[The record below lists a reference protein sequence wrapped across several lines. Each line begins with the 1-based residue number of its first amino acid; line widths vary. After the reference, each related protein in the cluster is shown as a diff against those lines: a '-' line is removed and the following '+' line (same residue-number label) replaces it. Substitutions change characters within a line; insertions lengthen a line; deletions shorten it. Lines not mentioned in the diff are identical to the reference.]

1 MNKTILIPTDFSIQS
16 LTILKNILTNST
28 SKSKFNIV
36 LLHGLYLG
44 DSIRDLLFFSKS
56 KQLESVITN
65 EFEEALEVISNKFDS
80 KISSLTIDLFTGY
93 THAAFNNYLESKA
106 IEQIYIS
113 EYPFKKTN
121 AKSFDLMPFIKKC
134 GISTLSVDTGILEES
149 FEKGKIADVFVNQ
162 ISLG

>member
-1 MNKTILIPTDFSIQS
+1 
-16 LTILKNILTNST
+16 
-28 SKSKFNIV
+28 
-36 LLHGLYLG
+36 
-44 DSIRDLLFFSKS
+44 LFFSKS

-121 AKSFDLMPFIKKC
+121 TKSFDLMPFIKKC